1 MPVPHWRQRLVMTMT
16 PSSSLLLRIR
26 GDHDGSKRLSCRLGE
41 EILPVGRRAD
51 SDYSS
56 FSRSQ
61 LTRTQRAAAGR
72 SLRSDSNKKPTRQG
86 ANPALGKLWSRDHP
100 PVIDVAS
107 LPRSSR
113 LAHWQTDKRSR
124 DDDAASF
131 FCLHSLI
138 ELSC

>member
-1 MPVPHWRQRLVMTMT
+1 MPVPHWRQRLVMT

-72 SLRSDSNKKPTRQG
+72 SLRLGLTQIKNLQGRGQTLPWASCGRVTTR
-86 ANPALGKLWSRDHP
+86 R
-100 PVIDVAS
+100 
-107 LPRSSR
+107 
-113 LAHWQTDKRSR
+113 
-124 DDDAASF
+124 
-131 FCLHSLI
+131 
-138 ELSC
+138 